1 MKLKEIEKLQT
12 KLFNKLATK
21 NLSFD
26 ELLNLLNKTELP
38 EARATI
44 LDVMEIYH
52 GNDFMKWI
60 MGM

>member
-1 MKLKEIEKLQT
+1 MKVKEMEKLQT

-44 LDVMEIYH
+44 LYFMEIHH
-52 GNDFMKWI
+52 GNDFMNWI